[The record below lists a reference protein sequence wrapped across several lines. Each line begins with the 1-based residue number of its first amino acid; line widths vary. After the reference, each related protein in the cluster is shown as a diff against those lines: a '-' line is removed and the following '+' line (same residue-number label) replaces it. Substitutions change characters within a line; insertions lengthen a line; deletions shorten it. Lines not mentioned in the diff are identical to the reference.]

1 VLPALGGLAINEA
14 MAYGLPVIC
23 SEGDGTERDLLI
35 PEQTG
40 LLFRKGDAQDLAD
53 KLTQLLASQKTRA
66 GMGAVARQHLYQVAS
81 MPSMV
86 TRFLD
91 AVGATS

>member
-1 VLPALGGLAINEA
+1 
-14 MAYGLPVIC
+14 
-23 SEGDGTERDLLI
+23 
-35 PEQTG
+35 
-40 LLFRKGDAQDLAD
+40 
-53 KLTQLLASQKTRA
+53 
-66 GMGAVARQHLYQVAS
+66 MGAVARQHLYQVAS